1 MRINTIRYA
10 ALCVALVASV
20 SMLGCKDKN
29 PSAPK
34 VTAAP
39 TTAAEIDPRS
49 KVIGV
54 EPSGPTRETA
64 ATAPAS
70 KSEISK
76 TQQSNAMPMPGQAND
91 HSTLSPKATQK
102 AKTSKP

>member
-1 MRINTIRYA
+1 MRLNSIRYA

-54 EPSGPTRETA
+54 EPNAFMLKDAIAVWRVCGNTDDCTA
-64 ATAPAS
+64 VGN
-70 KSEISK
+70 KLI
-76 TQQSNAMPMPGQAND
+76 
-91 HSTLSPKATQK
+91 
-102 AKTSKP
+102 